1 LGATFEA
8 WDAFRCC
15 EPGGDVMV
23 RNNERSPMQRFQV
36 LDLSHELVTAIRP
49 LAERTRTT
57 QPDLARQ
64 LVRAT
69 TSVPLNIAEGNGRTG
84 RDRQQHFKIAYGSAS
99 EVSSAVEVAIRWG
112 DLERDA
118 KVADALGRLD
128 QIRAILWTL
137 TR

>member
-1 LGATFEA
+1 
-8 WDAFRCC
+8 
-15 EPGGDVMV
+15 
-23 RNNERSPMQRFQV
+23 MQRFEL

-49 LAERTRTT
+49 LAERTRTR

-112 DLERDA
+112 DIERDA
-118 KVADALGRLD
+118 KVADVLGRLD